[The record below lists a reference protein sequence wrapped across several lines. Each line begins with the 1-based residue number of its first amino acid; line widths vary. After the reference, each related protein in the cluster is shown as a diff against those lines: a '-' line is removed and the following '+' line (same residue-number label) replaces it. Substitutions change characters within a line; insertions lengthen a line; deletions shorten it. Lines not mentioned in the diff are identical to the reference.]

1 MPQLSLYLTD
11 EEMENLRESA
21 ARAGVSM
28 SKYAA
33 QAIVEKK
40 KGQQWPAG
48 FFDLYGSIDDPSF
61 TAPDDSSLDS
71 SLDDSCNWFEDDADV
86 PA

>member
-11 EEMENLRESA
+11 KEMADLRESA
-21 ARAGVSM
+21 ERAGMSM

-33 QAIVEKK
+33 QAIVEKE
-40 KGQQWPAG
+40 QRREWPAG

-61 TAPDDSSLDS
+61 TVPGDEYLDP
-71 SLDDSCNWFEDDADV
+71 SLDDSCDWFEEGVDV